1 MQALLEEESQEF
13 PVLHGLKTLILE
25 GCDLGVDLQA
35 LPGILQN
42 TPGLEKL
49 GLHHCTV
56 GLITLMHERP
66 SSVIFW
72 AGTNLSDMHAPNV
85 VNEPQ
90 FLGPTVRKRRKSGQ
104 QPSTSYVFWCQQL
117 KSIEIKRRQEDEPHL
132 DKVML
137 EISERMQAAQWQ
149 RVKTSSTIV

>member
-35 LPGILQN
+35 LAGILQN

-56 GLITLMHERP
+56 SLTIMKP
-66 SSVIFW
+66 SSVNFW
-72 AGTNLSDMHAPNV
+72 AGTNLSDMYRT
-85 VNEPQ
+85 
-90 FLGPTVRKRRKSGQ
+90 L
-104 QPSTSYVFWCQQL
+104 
-117 KSIEIKRRQEDEPHL
+117 
-132 DKVML
+132 
-137 EISERMQAAQWQ
+137 
-149 RVKTSSTIV
+149 